1 MTREQKERY
10 RKGKKKEGKR
20 LSSKKRDK
28 RNGTKGITTESRKG
42 KSKK

>member
-10 RKGKKKEGKR
+10 RKGKKEGKR
-20 LSSKKRDK
+20 LSSKRKIK
-28 RNGTKGITTESRKG
+28 RNGTKGISRKG